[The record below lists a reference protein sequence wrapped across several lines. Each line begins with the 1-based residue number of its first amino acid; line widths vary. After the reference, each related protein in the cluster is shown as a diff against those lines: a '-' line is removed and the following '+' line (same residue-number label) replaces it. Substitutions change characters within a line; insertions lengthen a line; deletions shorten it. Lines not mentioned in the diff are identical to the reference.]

1 MEFEI
6 PIQAVPKA
14 RPRTFKTSG
23 GISHTYTP
31 KKTKDFEDFVRTW
44 LQLKYKGNPIE
55 GPINLKIKFSLK
67 VPKSYTKKKRL
78 ECLSGG
84 SNHFIKPDLDNL
96 EKSVMDA
103 AEGILYHNDSQ
114 ICSKIS
120 SKRWSEEPLI
130 LLEIEPV
137 KSLSLRF

>member
-1 MEFEI
+1 MA
-6 PIQAVPKA
+6 AVPKA

-31 KKTKDFEDFVRTW
+31 KKTKDFEGFVRAW
-44 LQLKYKGNPIE
+44 LQVKYKGQPIE
-55 GPINLKIKFSLK
+55 GPINLEINFSLPI
-67 VPKSYTKKKRL
+67 PKSYTKKKKA

-103 AEGILYHNDSQ
+103 AEGVLYLNDSQ

-120 SKRWSEEPLI
+120 SKKWSEKPLI
-130 LLEIEPV
+130 LLTIEPV
-137 KSLSLRF
+137 TS

>member
-1 MEFEI
+1 MIKFTI
-6 PIQAVPKA
+6 PVAAVPKA

-31 KKTKDFEDFVRTW
+31 KKTKNFEDFVRTW
-44 LQLKYKGNPIE
+44 LQVKYKGQPIE
-55 GPINLKIKFSLK
+55 GPINLEINFSLPI
-67 VPKSYTKKKRL
+67 PKSYTKKKKS

-103 AEGILYHNDSQ
+103 AEGVLYLNDSQ

-120 SKRWSEEPLI
+120 SKKWAEKPLI
-130 LLEIEPV
+130 LLTIEPV
-137 KSLSLRF
+137 KS

>member
-1 MEFEI
+1 MMEFEI

-23 GISHTYTP
+23 GMSHTYTP
-31 KKTKDFEDFVRTW
+31 KKTKNFEDFVRTW
-44 LQLKYKGNPIE
+44 LQVKYKGKPIE
-55 GPINLKIKFSLK
+55 GPINLEINFSLPI
-67 VPKSYTKKKRL
+67 PKSYTKKKRF

-103 AEGILYHNDSQ
+103 AEGVLYHNDSQ

-120 SKRWSEEPLI
+120 SKKWSEKPLI
-130 LLEIEPV
+130 LLTIEPV
-137 KSLSLRF
+137 KS